1 MVNAEDL
8 SGERRDPRVERSRAK
23 VLTAAAQLLREVGF
37 AEVTIEQISERSGVS
52 RSTMYR
58 HWTTREEILRDAF
71 SHVAVPDPGEPGDE
85 AIDLREDLRRYARV
99 FADGLENAW
108 GRAAATLAMTALD
121 DPAQRDVIAT
131 FTDGYARDVAL
142 LLARAGERGETVAP
156 HDPAEV
162 ADRLVAPLFH
172 RYLFRHLPLDD
183 EFVTS
188 NADRVA
194 AGLQPGPDDDGRV
207 PRAAPTLDT
216 GP

>member
-1 MVNAEDL
+1 MEDAGEL
-8 SGERRDPRVERSRAK
+8 PEERRDPRVERSRGK
-23 VLTAAAQLLREVGF
+23 VLSAAAELLREVGF

-71 SHVAVPDPGEPGDE
+71 SHVAGLDPGTPSADG
-85 AIDLREDLRRYARV
+85 IDIREDLRAYARV

-121 DPAQRDVIAT
+121 DPAQRVVIAT
-131 FTDGYARDVAL
+131 FTAGYARDVAL
-142 LLARAGERGETVAP
+142 LLTRAEERGETLAP
-156 HDPAEV
+156 HDPTEV

-183 EFVTS
+183 AFVTA

-194 AGLQPGPDDDGRV
+194 AGLQPSPDDGGTPPAV
-207 PRAAPTLDT
+207 AP
-216 GP
+216 

>member
-1 MVNAEDL
+1 MADGEDPI
-8 SGERRDPRVERSRAK
+8 GTRVDPRVERTRAK
-23 VLTAAAQLLREVGF
+23 VLAAASALLREVGF
-37 AEVTIEQISERSGVS
+37 AEVTIEQISGRSGVS

-71 SHVAVPDPGEPGDE
+71 STVALAGPARADGGELG
-85 AIDLREDLRRYARV
+85 EDLRRYARV

-121 DPAQRDVIAT
+121 DPAQRRVIAT

-142 LLARAGERGETVAP
+142 LLDRAVERGEAVAP
-156 HDPAEV
+156 CDPVEV

-183 EFVTS
+183 GFVTV

-194 AGLQPGPDDDGRV
+194 ASLRPAGPGAGS
-207 PRAAPTLDT
+207 
-216 GP
+216 

>member
-1 MVNAEDL
+1 MTDGEDPI
-8 SGERRDPRVERSRAK
+8 GERVDPRVERSRAK
-23 VLTAAAQLLREVGF
+23 VLAAASALLREVGF

-71 SHVAVPDPGEPGDE
+71 SVVALPDPALTDGD
-85 AIDLREDLRRYARV
+85 AVDLREDLRGYARV

-121 DPAQRDVIAT
+121 DPAQRQVIAT

-142 LLARAGERGETVAP
+142 LLERAVERGEAVAP
-156 HDPAEV
+156 CDPAEV

-183 EFVTS
+183 AFVTT

-194 AGLQPGPDDDGRV
+194 ASLHDGGP
-207 PRAAPTLDT
+207 
-216 GP
+216 